1 VRGIQQEKPK
11 EGKDDEKSDNVEITT
26 TERERNEPTN
36 VGKFVHFQR
45 SRSYCVNILCQILN
59 RISPQTIV
67 NMPFLRRCRECG
79 CCERGK
85 Q

>member
-1 VRGIQQEKPK
+1 MRGIQQEKPK

-26 TERERNEPTN
+26 TEGERNEPTN

-59 RISPQTIV
+59 RISDRKSV
-67 NMPFLRRCRECG
+67 V
-79 CCERGK
+79 
-85 Q
+85 